1 MQTPVEITW
10 HNMAPVRHVETRVK
24 QRVARL
30 EKFFGRIT
38 RCHVVVEAP
47 HQRHRQ
53 GNRYEV
59 RVEVTV
65 PGGELSVN
73 RGPGDDEAHID
84 VLVAVRD
91 AFDAMERKLGR
102 WKDQHT
108 GRPEEQAGPLQ
119 GRIAEI
125 DHDRGCGQIAAADGR
140 LIYFHRNAVVA
151 GDFGEM
157 REGDTVELV
166 VDRGQ
171 DAQGAHASTVKAI
184 SPGAFVDHRG

>member
-1 MQTPVEITW
+1 MQTPVEISW
-10 HNMAPVRHVETRVK
+10 HNMEPARHVEARVN

-30 EKFFGRIT
+30 EKFFGRIV

-53 GNRYEV
+53 GNRHEV

-73 RGPGDDEAHID
+73 RSPGDDEAHFD

-108 GRPEEQAGPLQ
+108 GRPEVLAGALQ
-119 GRIAEI
+119 GRVAEI
-125 DHDRGCGQIAAADGR
+125 DHGRDFGQITAADGR
-140 LIYFHRNAVVA
+140 LVYFHRNAVVG
-151 GDFGEM
+151 GDFDAM

-166 VDRGQ
+166 VDRGE
-171 DAQGAHASTVKAI
+171 DAQGAHASTVRTI
-184 SPGAFVDHRG
+184 SPGAFVERCD